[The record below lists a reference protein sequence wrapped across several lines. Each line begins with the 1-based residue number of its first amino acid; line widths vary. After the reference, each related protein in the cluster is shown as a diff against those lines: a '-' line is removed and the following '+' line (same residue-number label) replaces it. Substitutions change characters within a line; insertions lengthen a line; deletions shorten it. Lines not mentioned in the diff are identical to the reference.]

1 VRAVVLTGTGGP
13 DVLRVEERPDPPVG
27 AGEVRIPVR
36 AAGINFADTLG
47 ERRNVGKVVLFS

>member
-1 VRAVVLTGTGGP
+1 
-13 DVLRVEERPDPPVG
+13 VLRVEERPDPPVG
-27 AGEVRIPVR
+27 AGDVRIPVR